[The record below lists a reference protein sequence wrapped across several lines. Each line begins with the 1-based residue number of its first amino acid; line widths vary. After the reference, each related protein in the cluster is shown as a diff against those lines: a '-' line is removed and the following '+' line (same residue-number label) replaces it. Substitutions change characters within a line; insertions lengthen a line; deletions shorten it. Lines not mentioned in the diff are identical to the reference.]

1 MKKVYFMI
9 VFAFAFFSLANANVM
24 SVDDPII
31 LTEKIDNPVGGHGDP
46 GKSPTFLYVY
56 QDGNTF
62 YFGES
67 YAGCTVTLLS
77 NNVEVYTDI
86 VGNDGIVTIPTSFT
100 DTFVLCIT
108 IGSQVFSA
116 EIEL

>member
-1 MKKVYFMI
+1 MKRII
-9 VFAFAFFSLANANVM
+9 VISLLLAVFGLAKANINQVEVPVVM
-24 SVDDPII
+24 
-31 LTEKIDNPVGGHGDP
+31 TEKVVNPNGSQNEPHR
-46 GKSPTFLYVY
+46 SPEATLVIY
-56 QDGNTF
+56 QSGSIF

-77 NNVEVYTDI
+77 DNVEVYTDI

-100 DTFVLCIT
+100 GTFVLCIT